1 MMMRMSKFAMV
12 AAACLTLTAC
22 GEDWVPQLT
31 TEYVPYG
38 EERTAGSGIV
48 YVRKSMLP
56 PKTEI
61 KAAVEPPKAEIK
73 APEPKI
79 QEAVKVEPPPIMMPK
94 DPEPAAPVLKA
105 DEMFDG
111 GVK

>member
-22 GEDWVPQLT
+22 GEEWVPQLT
-31 TEYVPYG
+31 TEYSPYG

-48 YVRKSMLP
+48 YVRKSLLP
-56 PKTEI
+56 PKTEL
-61 KAAVEPPKAEIK
+61 KTEVEAPKEEIK
-73 APEPKI
+73 APEP
-79 QEAVKVEPPPIMMPK
+79 EAVEIEKPPVVIPK

>member
-1 MMMRMSKFAMV
+1 MMMRMSKFALL
-12 AAACLTLTAC
+12 AASGLAISMSLTAC
-22 GEDWVPQLT
+22 GEEWVPQLT
-31 TEYVPYG
+31 TEYAPYG
-38 EERTAGSGIV
+38 EERTAGSGII

-56 PKTEI
+56 AKTEI
-61 KAAVEPPKAEIK
+61 IPEVEPEPEVVIEEPPVVEI
-73 APEPKI
+73 
-79 QEAVKVEPPPIMMPK
+79 EPPPVVEPK